1 MPSLEAVCG
10 RLFGKPGWVPK
21 ALVGGLL
28 SFVPFLNLLALGFL
42 MEYGHRLRSRGT
54 WELPD
59 WREVNLP
66 ELLTEGFRG
75 FVLLLGYIGIPLL
88 AGWLVSGMIDILTF
102 GLLGIVSF
110 FPLAA
115 TGFVAP
121 FLFLSSLNAYL
132 RDGIFSDCWQLRPI
146 IANAKN
152 LWPQMALPIIAFW
165 GILLLALPLYGF
177 SFFIGTWVLIAY
189 STTLQFSD

>member
-132 RDGIFSDCWQLRPI
+132 RDGIFPI
-146 IANAKN
+146 AGNSVP
-152 LWPQMALPIIAFW
+152 LLPTPRISGPRWRFPSSPS
-165 GILLLALPLYGF
+165 GE
-177 SFFIGTWVLIAY
+177 FFC
-189 STTLQFSD
+189 